1 LSKFLGNLGAVWGV
15 VGISLLLGRGLVCL
29 VPYVVELGGVE
40 LNWLQGMSLAGSVG
54 LLGYAEGYRGFQ
66 LKFSPRAA
74 ARVGVVREAPNMARV
89 LLAPLFCMGF
99 FDATRKRKV
108 VAFGLSAMVV
118 LLIVGVERLPQ
129 PWRGIVDAG
138 VLLGLSWGLVS
149 CWIFTGRALLGV
161 GERVDPELG

>member
-1 LSKFLGNLGAVWGV
+1 MSKFLGNLGAVWGV

-74 ARVGVVREAPNMARV
+74 E
-89 LLAPLFCMGF
+89 
-99 FDATRKRKV
+99 
-108 VAFGLSAMVV
+108 
-118 LLIVGVERLPQ
+118 I
-129 PWRGIVDAG
+129 
-138 VLLGLSWGLVS
+138 
-149 CWIFTGRALLGV
+149 GRAHV
-161 GERVDPELG
+161 